1 MIESTKTPSTAFCLL
16 LRLLTMRCTTK
27 QMEQMLNHVDSPYIR
42 CIGFLYLRYA
52 SEPKE
57 LWDWFMPYL
66 YDTEEVKVVERN
78 MGHHHHRK
86 GHQNNN
92 TVGDFVRGLLD
103 DLDFFGTRLPRLPIG
118 IEKEIKEK
126 LIQEE
131 EIEVRARGHEND
143 KRRMEYFQ
151 KVGSRVRALYGDE
164 ENEVTWYDAVVDRV
178 VWRDDETGE
187 KYVRPKFVV
196 TFPEYGNTEVV
207 SLGEII
213 IGSGRGNSMKKDN
226 DMRNNSFNKSSTGT
240 WNRMEHGHRNQD
252 SRNHRDRSYNRNHK
266 ESNNYH
272 ERHYHDQ
279 IGQPPND
286 DYSRRG
292 RGYQRSYHRNDDRQ
306 TSNKDRSRSR
316 DRGHH
321 TGTGS
326 AINHE
331 STHKREKN
339 ERENV
344 SSDRAFA
351 SYPDL
356 GSKRENDSTKPSVI
370 NSNVQQKT
378 REELAAIEEKKRKLM
393 AKYG

>member
-1 MIESTKTPSTAFCLL
+1 MIEATKTPSTAFCLL

-66 YDTEEVKVVERN
+66 YDTEEVKLVERN
-78 MGHHHHRK
+78 MGHHNHRK
-86 GHQNNN
+86 GHQNNY

-103 DLDFFGTRLPRLPIG
+103 NLEFYGTRLPRLPLE
-118 IEKEIKEK
+118 IEREIKEK

-131 EIEVRARGHEND
+131 EIEARARGHEND

-164 ENEVTWYDAVVDRV
+164 ENAVTWYDAVVDRV

-187 KYVRPKFVV
+187 QYVRPKFVV

-207 SLGEII
+207 SLGEMDVKDD
-213 IGSGRGNSMKKDN
+213 SGRGTSMKKDN
-226 DMRNNSFNKSSTGT
+226 DMGNNSFGKSSTGT

-252 SRNHRDRSYNRNHK
+252 SWNHRDKSHSRNYK
-266 ESNNYH
+266 ESHNNH
-272 ERHYHDQ
+272 
-279 IGQPPND
+279 GQRGQLHND

-292 RGYQRSYHRNDDRQ
+292 RGYQRSYQRIDDRHIY
-306 TSNKDRSRSR
+306 NRDRSRSR
-316 DRGHH
+316 DRCHH
-321 TGTGS
+321 TGTDS
-326 AINHE
+326 AINHV
-331 STHKREKN
+331 STCKKEKN

-351 SYPDL
+351 SYPDY
-356 GSKRENDSTKPSVI
+356 SSSMKNDSTKSSIV
-370 NSNVQQKT
+370 NSTVEHKT
-378 REELAAIEEKKRKLM
+378 RDELAAIEEKKRKLM
-393 AKYG
+393 TKYG